1 MSTLLKKKGAASFK
15 PRAPVRRPAAPPKPA
30 APAAP
35 PKEPVVASES
45 PAPPTTLEQDKP
57 LPSIEPTAI
66 EPQPQDAPQPAAQP
80 AQAAPVVAPKRT
92 PLPTPAATQVSSAT
106 TSASQNA
113 QAVVANFS
121 VTPAASAPPPA
132 SPSEPVASA
141 PAPEPSSQPAVPA
154 PKAKPVKPLSA
165 LARKRA
171 AAAARKAASVS
182 ASASAAPDSAPV
194 ADTEPFPAAEHE
206 YPDPETAHDRPQLMP
221 QARMGGGNESYAEGV
236 EPVARAPP
244 KKRAPR
250 KRKIS
255 SAMVAVD
262 DDGDGTPLQTPEADG
277 DEREIR
283 ATKTAK
289 KSSVAKKP
297 RKSRSKSTVD
307 PEDPDAP
314 VAKKPRKSRAKSTVD
329 IEDPDAPPKR
339 RGGRKREPTP
349 EGAEVQVIDP
359 TSMKM
364 SELTKDIRIGKKFS
378 RHDEIEKRDADRKAK
393 LKARREDPDLSSSDD
408 DRRRPKRRTRA
419 PTEEAAPVDT
429 SGAGPRMRLVDGQIV
444 IDETSLNLDRHKIAA
459 ANAGI
464 MEIVQE
470 DEFTHIT
477 NSATYMKKEK
487 NKFWGYEEEEK
498 FYDGLRQ
505 FGTDFEMIALLFKDR
520 SRRHIKLKFN
530 KEERVNPGKITAAL
544 IKEKLPID
552 FDTYQKETGLE
563 FIDTEAF
570 HNELAEVDKKHAE
583 EEALVDAERDETIR
597 KKKAAIHG
605 NGEEKENEGHPVKK
619 KTRSKKNKASAYG
632 GGEDV
637 EDLGEI

>member
-15 PRAPVRRPAAPPKPA
+15 PRAQVRRPAAPPKPA

-35 PKEPVVASES
+35 PKEPVVATET
-45 PAPPTTLEQDKP
+45 PAPTDTPEADKP
-57 LPSIEPTAI
+57 LPSIESTAV
-66 EPQPQDAPQPAAQP
+66 EPQPQDAPQPAP
-80 AQAAPVVAPKRT
+80 VGAAPPIVALKRT
-92 PLPTPAATQVSSAT
+92 PLPTPAATQDSSAS
-106 TSASQNA
+106 TSAAKNA
-113 QAVVANFS
+113 QAVDNNSSAA
-121 VTPAASAPPPA
+121 PAASVSPPP
-132 SPSEPVASA
+132 SPSEPAAVA
-141 PAPEPSSQPAVPA
+141 PAPEPSSQPSALA

-171 AAAARKAASVS
+171 ATAARKTAS
-182 ASASAAPDSAPV
+182 ASASAAPKSTPTAG
-194 ADTEPFPAAEHE
+194 TEPLPAVEHE
-206 YPDPETAHDRPQLMP
+206 YPDPETAHDRSQLMP
-221 QARMGGGNESYAEGV
+221 QAHMGGGNESSAEGV
-236 EPVARAPP
+236 EPAAKALP

-255 SAMVAVD
+255 SATVAVD
-262 DDGDGTPLQTPEADG
+262 DDGDGTPQQTPEADE
-277 DEREIR
+277 DEPEIR
-283 ATKTAK
+283 ATKAAR

-297 RKSRSKSTVD
+297 RKSRAEATVD
-307 PEDPDAP
+307 LEDPDAP
-314 VAKKPRKSRAKSTVD
+314 VVKKPRKSRAKSTVD
-329 IEDPDAPPKR
+329 PEDPDAPLSR

-349 EGAEVQVIDP
+349 ENAEEQVIDP

-364 SELTKDIRIGKKFS
+364 SELTRDIRIGKKFS
-378 RHDEIEKRDADRKAK
+378 RHDEIEKRDADRKVR
-393 LKARREDPDLSSSDD
+393 LKARRENPDLSSSDD

-419 PTEEAAPVDT
+419 PTEEAAPIDT

-470 DEFTHIT
+470 DEFTHMT

-530 KEERVNPGKITAAL
+530 KEERVNPDKITAVL
-544 IKEKLPID
+544 IKEKVPID

-583 EEALVDAERDETIR
+583 EEALVDAEKEETIR

-605 NGEEKENEGHPVKK
+605 NGEEKENEGQPTRKK

>member
-1 MSTLLKKKGAASFK
+1 MSTLLKKKGTASFK
-15 PRAPVRRPAAPPKPA
+15 PRAPVRRHAALPKPA
-30 APAAP
+30 APAAL

-45 PAPPTTLEQDKP
+45 PAPTATSEADKP
-57 LPSIEPTAI
+57 LPSIESAAI
-66 EPQPQDAPQPAAQP
+66 EPQPQDAPQPAP
-80 AQAAPVVAPKRT
+80 VAAVPVVAPKRT
-92 PLPTPAATQVSSAT
+92 PLPTPAATQDSSAST
-106 TSASQNA
+106 PAAKNT
-113 QAVVANFS
+113 QAVVNNSS

-132 SPSEPVASA
+132 SPAEPAGVA
-141 PAPEPSSQPAVPA
+141 PAPA
-154 PKAKPVKPLSA
+154 PKAKPIKPLSA

-171 AAAARKAASVS
+171 AASARKTASDVPKS
-182 ASASAAPDSAPV
+182 TPT
-194 ADTEPFPAAEHE
+194 ADTEPFPAVEHE
-206 YPDPETAHDRPQLMP
+206 YPDPETAHARPQFMP
-221 QARMGGGNESYAEGV
+221 QAHMGGGNESSAEGV
-236 EPVARAPP
+236 ELVAKAPH
-244 KKRAPR
+244 KKRATR

-255 SAMVAVD
+255 SATVAVN
-262 DDGDGTPLQTPEADG
+262 DDGDGTPQQTPEADG
-277 DEREIR
+277 DEPEIR
-283 ATKTAK
+283 ATKTAR
-289 KSSVAKKP
+289 KSSI
-297 RKSRSKSTVD
+297 
-307 PEDPDAP
+307 
-314 VAKKPRKSRAKSTVD
+314 AKKPRKSRAKSIVD
-329 IEDPDAPPKR
+329 PEDPDAPPKR
-339 RGGRKREPTP
+339 KGGRKREPTP
-349 EGAEVQVIDP
+349 EDAEEQVIDP

-364 SELTKDIRIGKKFS
+364 SELTRDIRIGKRFS
-378 RHDEIEKRDADRKAK
+378 RHNEIEKRDADRKAR
-393 LKARREDPDLSSSDD
+393 LKVRRENPDLSSSDD
-408 DRRRPKRRTRA
+408 DRRRPKRKTRA
-419 PTEEAAPVDT
+419 PTEEAASVDT

-470 DEFTHIT
+470 DEFTHMT

-530 KEERVNPGKITAAL
+530 KEERVSPDKITAAL
-544 IKEKLPID
+544 IKEKVPID

-563 FIDTEAF
+563 FIDTKAF

-583 EEALVDAERDETIR
+583 EEALVDAEREETIR

-605 NGEEKENEGHPVKK
+605 NGEEKENEGQPAKK

>member
-1 MSTLLKKKGAASFK
+1 MHHSQRLRQHQSQLLLLLLLPNVHHS
-15 PRAPVRRPAAPPKPA
+15 
-30 APAAP
+30 
-35 PKEPVVASES
+35 
-45 PAPPTTLEQDKP
+45 
-57 LPSIEPTAI
+57 PSIPEA
-66 EPQPQDAPQPAAQP
+66 
-80 AQAAPVVAPKRT
+80 K
-92 PLPTPAATQVSSAT
+92 
-106 TSASQNA
+106 NA
-113 QAVVANFS
+113 QAVVNNS
-121 VTPAASAPPPA
+121 RVTPAASAPPPA
-132 SPSEPVASA
+132 SQSEPAAVS
-141 PAPEPSSQPAVPA
+141 PTPEPSSQPPAPA
-154 PKAKPVKPLSA
+154 PKVKPVKPLSA

-171 AAAARKAASVS
+171 TAAARKTALSS
-182 ASASAAPDSAPV
+182 ISASAAPKSTPLAG
-194 ADTEPFPAAEHE
+194 TEPYSAVEHE
-206 YPDPETAHDRPQLMP
+206 YPDPETAHDRPQPMP
-221 QARMGGGNESYAEGV
+221 QAHMGEGNESSTEGV
-236 EPVARAPP
+236 EPVAKAPP
-244 KKRAPR
+244 KKRATR

-255 SAMVAVD
+255 STTVAVD
-262 DDGDGTPLQTPEADG
+262 DDGDGTPQQTPEADG
-277 DEREIR
+277 DEPEIR
-283 ATKTAK
+283 ATKMAR
-289 KSSVAKKP
+289 KSSVGKKP
-297 RKSRSKSTVD
+297 RKSRAKATVD
-307 PEDPDAP
+307 PADPDAP
-314 VAKKPRKSRAKSTVD
+314 VAKKSRAKSTVD
-329 IEDPDAPPKR
+329 LEDPDAPPKR

-349 EGAEVQVIDP
+349 EDAEEQVIDP

-364 SELTKDIRIGKKFS
+364 SELTRDIRIGKKFS
-378 RHDEIEKRDADRKAK
+378 RHDEIEKRDVDRKAK
-393 LKARREDPDLSSSDD
+393 LKARKENPDLSSSDD

-419 PTEEAAPVDT
+419 STEEAAPVDT

-530 KEERVNPGKITAAL
+530 KEERVNPDKITAAL
-544 IKEKLPID
+544 VREKVPID
-552 FDTYQKETGLE
+552 FDTYQKQTGLE

-570 HNELAEVDKKHAE
+570 HYELAEVDKKHAE
-583 EEALVDAERDETIR
+583 EEALVDAEREESIR

-605 NGEEKENEGHPVKK
+605 NGEEKENEGQPAKK

>member
-35 PKEPVVASES
+35 PTEPVVASDL
-45 PAPPTTLEQDKP
+45 PAPTATLEQDKP
-57 LPSIEPTAI
+57 LPSIESTAI
-66 EPQPQDAPQPAAQP
+66 EPQPQAAPQPAA
-80 AQAAPVVAPKRT
+80 AAPVVAPKRT

-113 QAVVANFS
+113 QEVVANPS
-121 VTPAASAPPPA
+121 VTSAASAPPPA
-132 SPSEPVASA
+132 SPSEPVDSA
-141 PAPEPSSQPAVPA
+141 QAPEPSFQPAA
-154 PKAKPVKPLSA
+154 PVLKARPVKPLSA

-171 AAAARKAASVS
+171 AAVARKAESVS
-182 ASASAAPDSAPV
+182 ASASAAPDSTPA
-194 ADTEPFPAAEHE
+194 AGTKPFPTAEHE

-221 QARMGGGNESYAEGV
+221 QAHMGRGDESSAEGL
-236 EPVARAPP
+236 EPAAKAPP
-244 KKRAPR
+244 KKRATR

-255 SAMVAVD
+255 SATVAVD
-262 DDGDGTPLQTPEADG
+262 DDGDGTPQQTPEADG
-277 DEREIR
+277 DDLEIR
-283 ATKTAK
+283 ATQTAR
-289 KSSVAKKP
+289 KSSIPKKP
-297 RKSRSKSTVD
+297 RKSRAKSTFD
-307 PEDPDAP
+307 PENPDAP
-314 VAKKPRKSRAKSTVD
+314 VAKKPRKSKEKSTVD
-329 IEDPDAPPKR
+329 PEDPDAPPKR

-349 EGAEVQVIDP
+349 EDAQEQVIDP

-364 SELTKDIRIGKKFS
+364 SDLTRDIRIGKKFS
-378 RHDEIEKRDADRKAK
+378 RHDEIEKRDADRKAR
-393 LKARREDPDLSSSDD
+393 LKARRENPDLSSSDD
-408 DRRRPKRRTRA
+408 DRRRPKRRTRV
-419 PTEEAAPVDT
+419 PTEEAAPVDV

-444 IDETSLNLDRHKIAA
+444 IDETSLNLDRHKVAA

-530 KEERVNPGKITAAL
+530 KEERVNPDKITAAL
-544 IKEKLPID
+544 IKEKVPID

-583 EEALVDAERDETIR
+583 EEAFVDAEREETIR

-605 NGEEKENEGHPVKK
+605 NGEEKENEGQPAKK

-632 GGEDV
+632 GGEEV